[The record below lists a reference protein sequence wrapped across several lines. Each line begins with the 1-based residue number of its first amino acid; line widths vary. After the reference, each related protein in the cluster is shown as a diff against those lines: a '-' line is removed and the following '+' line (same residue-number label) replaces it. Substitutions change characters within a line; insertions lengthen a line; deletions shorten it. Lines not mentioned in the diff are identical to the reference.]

1 METTAFCLASFV
13 LLPLGHSCSNLRLH
27 RMFSREGQ
35 AERPDGM
42 APIDDFLNLGLDI
55 QERRAV
61 LFTRL
66 SLSYSTRIDPRQ
78 AYVVYI
84 VSDFTTELKVY
95 V

>member
-1 METTAFCLASFV
+1 
-13 LLPLGHSCSNLRLH
+13 
-27 RMFSREGQ
+27 MFSREGQ